1 MYSVLCTWH
10 LDQCTTKQDGEKR
23 STKSQNV
30 WESKIV
36 KIMSEDDQDMDNKEE
51 KGGQAQREVM
61 LCNSLSVLKQCSYL
75 HFTAFTLYCHNI
87 SVLLLVLGFFVH
99 CPPLFSIFSPNSI
112 SLLSFLTT
120 WFRFTGQLQPGPHQ
134 RPFNHRAYTQLF
146 SLPSLLLF
154 WTQLDHCIVGT
165 LKNSSLS
172 SSAFWRWST
181 CHTCMHVLQ
190 CRWAVRSNLFVWRW
204 LEFLCHRTL
213 GLQINIPGL
222 TGSQVCFETEDRHF
236 GIMADAWREFFK
248 TRSAL
253 SL

>member
-1 MYSVLCTWH
+1 MTKTWTTGKKKEGKSKGRWCCVIAWVFWNNAHTSISPLLLCTV
-10 LDQCTTKQDGEKR
+10 TTFLFFYLFW
-23 STKSQNV
+23 V
-30 WESKIV
+30 FLYIV
-36 KIMSEDDQDMDNKEE
+36 
-51 KGGQAQREVM
+51 
-61 LCNSLSVLKQCSYL
+61 L
-75 HFTAFTLYCHNI
+75 HCF
-87 SVLLLVLGFFVH
+87 
-99 CPPLFSIFSPNSI
+99 LFFSPNSI

-120 WFRFTGQLQPGPHQ
+120 WFRFTGQLQSGPHQ
-134 RPFNHRAYTQLF
+134 RPFNHRAHTQLF

-165 LKNSSLS
+165 LKNSALS

-222 TGSQVCFETEDRHF
+222 TGSQVCFETEDRHS